1 MLLLC
6 QVFKEKSIV
15 EHSSE
20 QKVKVYLE
28 QKVPLT
34 LTTTEVAITFSAAG
48 RAADNHKYQ
57 KPFTILRTNVD
68 LVIVVY

>member
-1 MLLLC
+1 M
-6 QVFKEKSIV
+6 
-15 EHSSE
+15 
-20 QKVKVYLE
+20 YLE

-57 KPFTILRTNVD
+57 KLFTILRTNVD
-68 LVIVVY
+68 LVFVVY